1 MARRLAMSKEQE
13 IYDTFKR
20 MTPKERNERLQ
31 ALFAS
36 KLSQREEIDN
46 LSVELFKAL
55 MKSFDISI
63 KFDESQGHEELFD
76 VSGTDIKAIRN
87 EHNKGLEDIS
97 EENRG
102 NDEPLSGEDS
112 TGSTDTSEA
121 GEPDMV

>member
-1 MARRLAMSKEQE
+1 MSKEQE